1 MKKNKKVYMGIGL
14 SVVIFTFVI
23 CIGGVFLYN
32 KKNKPEDRL
41 SEYINLIN
49 SQKYED
55 MYELIDNESK
65 ESILKDDF
73 INRNKNIYEG
83 IQAKDVKVEIKSV
96 NTKGR
101 EATVDYINS
110 MNTLAGEL
118 SFENKIV
125 LEREGKKGYLIKWSS
140 EAIFP
145 ELNNDDKVRISQTK
159 ARRGDILDRNGV
171 KLATDGLA
179 ANVGIV
185 PGKLGD
191 DREKSID
198 QIASILEISRDSI
211 NNKLSASYVKDD
223 MFIPIKVISSEDE
236 RIMPLLQIPGIMIND
251 KDARVY
257 PLGID
262 AAHLTGYVQN
272 INAEELEKNKDSE
285 YNSNSVIGKA
295 GLEKM
300 YESKLRGIDGEEI
313 YIQDKNGD
321 KKASLISKDIK
332 NGTDLKLTID
342 SNLQNLLYDQLQN
355 DKSSSVAMNP
365 DTGEVLALVST
376 PGYDPNDFVMG
387 LSDDKWKTL
396 NEDEKKPL
404 YNRFQSTSVPGSV
417 FKPITAVIGIDTGKV
432 DINANKN
439 ITGLKW
445 QKDSSWGNYYVT
457 RVSDYS
463 GESNMLNALVH
474 SDNIYFAQA
483 ALDIGKDVFK
493 DKLTSLGIGEK
504 IPFEYG
510 LYNSQISSDGEFKT
524 EVQLADSGYGQ
535 GEILMNPVQLA
546 SIYTLFENQGNI
558 INPYLEFRDNK
569 EAKIWKENVV
579 SKESSNIVLQ
589 DLIQVVQDPTGTGH
603 QAYMDG
609 LTIAG
614 KTGTAE
620 IKASQDDTTGTEIGW
635 FVGITTNKAPN
646 NLLVLSMVE
655 DVKDRGGS
663 HYVVPV
669 VRKALET
676 IK

>member
-1 MKKNKKVYMGIGL
+1 
-14 SVVIFTFVI
+14 
-23 CIGGVFLYN
+23 
-32 KKNKPEDRL
+32 
-41 SEYINLIN
+41 
-49 SQKYED
+49 
-55 MYELIDNESK
+55 
-65 ESILKDDF
+65 
-73 INRNKNIYEG
+73 
-83 IQAKDVKVEIKSV
+83 
-96 NTKGR
+96 
-101 EATVDYINS
+101 
-110 MNTLAGEL
+110 
-118 SFENKIV
+118 
-125 LEREGKKGYLIKWSS
+125 
-140 EAIFP
+140 
-145 ELNNDDKVRISQTK
+145 
-159 ARRGDILDRNGV
+159 
-171 KLATDGLA
+171 
-179 ANVGIV
+179 
-185 PGKLGD
+185 
-191 DREKSID
+191 
-198 QIASILEISRDSI
+198 
-211 NNKLSASYVKDD
+211 

-609 LTIAG
+609 LAIAG

-635 FVGITTNKAPN
+635 FIGITTNKAPN